1 MPFAQKSVSY
11 PRRRPKRL
19 LGLQINAL
27 RWWLISQNLLYDR
40 KRHETM
46 DKCPS
51 VEKKEEKEKEKCKI
65 KMIAHDLCAWRKL
78 FIVSKERYLFQ
89 GAK

>member
-1 MPFAQKSVSY
+1 MV
-11 PRRRPKRL
+11 
-19 LGLQINAL
+19 INL
-27 RWWLISQNLLYDR
+27 SKFIVW
-40 KRHETM
+40 HVETWGYVKKERM

-51 VEKKEEKEKEKCKI
+51 VEKKVEKEKEKCKI
-65 KMIAHDLCAWRKL
+65 KMIAHDLYAWRKL